1 MNIQIWAWGDFGLPG
16 NFWEL
21 NRWRNQCTFSTS
33 RGPGH
38 WCIQRPGHCSTHSW
52 QTAHIPSRE
61 SQSSRKE
68 VWCCW
73 VTCAWTCWL
82 NIFYFLFHNKKPLNK
97 HQKNKG
103 TLLLAVQCSLF
114 SGLVPIDCSRRTH
127 FSCCATLQHRNQKAR
142 GWIAVHQR
150 LYHDDYLLYIQW
162 IPAVPGTIRFVCAV
176 WPQHSQRLP
185 WNQEGVYKIETR
197 LWLWS
202 IVKGSF
208 GFIDDAVVILAI
220 L

>member
-1 MNIQIWAWGDFGLPG
+1 MAQPVHVQYIPWTWSLMHSKTRTLQHSQLTN
-16 NFWEL
+16 
-21 NRWRNQCTFSTS
+21 C
-33 RGPGH
+33 
-38 WCIQRPGHCSTHSW
+38 THSFKRVSKF
-52 QTAHIPSRE
+52 TERSLMLLGHL
-61 SQSSRKE
+61 
-68 VWCCW
+68 C
-73 VTCAWTCWL
+73 L
-82 NIFYFLFHNKKPLNK
+82 NLLIEYILLFHNKKPLNK